1 MKSLGAMLGIALL
14 LAVIATP
21 ALAEDDFPITGTYTE
36 NQICK
41 GDGSDANVSRVK
53 IGLKEIE
60 SSVFG
65 ICTIRNRKRDSSKF
79 HVNVECKGPG
89 GAVMVGEVTF
99 TIRDANTLDF
109 ADQDNTYKAVLHKC
123 QG

>member
-1 MKSLGAMLGIALL
+1 MSSPIWPLPRVEDSLHFHARRYCDAGRRGGADLMKSLGAMLGIALL
-14 LAVIATP
+14 LAVIAMP

-41 GDGSDANVSRVK
+41 GDGSDASVSRVK

-79 HVNVECKGPG
+79 HVNVEC
-89 GAVMVGEVTF
+89 
-99 TIRDANTLDF
+99 
-109 ADQDNTYKAVLHKC
+109 
-123 QG
+123 